1 MPEGPEV
8 ATIVRAL
15 DSQLRGRE
23 IVELHHAAPW
33 ESLLEPDSHNR
44 IEEVVGAQI
53 LEVKRVGKTIAFVLD
68 NGLYFLV
75 HLLMT
80 GQLLYGASVDS
91 PYLRWCLVL
100 DNGKRLC
107 LADKRKWVRAR
118 ILSADEFNSDRRLHS
133 LGVDV
138 LSDEFTLAAFLKVL
152 RSTKRK
158 IHVVLLDQKR
168 ISGLGN
174 IYVNEALFC
183 AAIDPLAPANEIPE
197 GKAHSLY
204 WAIYYIVREAYRR
217 NGTTFSDYRTP
228 DGKRGRYQE
237 CLRVFRR
244 KGKPCVHC
252 GTPITTLKVGGRG
265 AYVCPHDQLGKPL
278 SGAKRVALHDTKGQ
292 WEPRLYVLPRGSE
305 EAALA
310 IAQNIPFVGFA
321 DSENVV
327 GEILASGDD
336 AVLAVGE
343 ERIAPLRS
351 FYPLTVIAPDGGWR
365 AAVKVV
371 YRERCACPAL

>member
-15 DSQLRGRE
+15 DSQLRGRK
-23 IVELHHAAPW
+23 IVNVENIAPW
-33 ESLLEPDSHNR
+33 KSLLEPNSHDR
-44 IEEVVGAQI
+44 IAAVVGAQI
-53 LEVKRVGKTIAFVLD
+53 VEVKRVGKTIVLVLN

-80 GQLLYGASVDS
+80 GQLLYGEAVES
-91 PYLRWCLVL
+91 PYLRWCLLL

-118 ILSADEFNSDRRLHS
+118 ILSADEFHSDHRLHS

-138 LSDEFTLAAFLKVL
+138 LSDEFTLAAFLKIL
-152 RSTKRK
+152 RSTRRK
-158 IHVVLLDQKR
+158 AHVVLLDQKR

-183 AAIDPLAPANEIPE
+183 AAVDPRTPANEIPI
-197 GKAHSLY
+197 GKAHALY
-204 WAIYYIVREAYRR
+204 WAIYYIVREAYHR

-252 GTPITTLKVGGRG
+252 GAPITTLKIGGRG
-265 AYVCPHDQLGKPL
+265 AYVCPHDQLGEPVL
-278 SGAKRVALHDTKGQ
+278 GLGQVEVADTKGQ
-292 WEPRLYVLPRGSE
+292 WEPRLYVLPGGA
-305 EAALA
+305 EAART
-310 IAQNIPFVGFA
+310 IAQNVPFVGFA
-321 DSENVV
+321 ESADKA
-327 GEILASGDD
+327 GEILAHGDD
-336 AVLAVGE
+336 AVLAVPPTQFEHLG
-343 ERIAPLRS
+343 AH
-351 FYPLTVIAPDGGWR
+351 YPLTILSAEGGWE
-365 AAVKVV
+365 AATEVI
-371 YRERCACPAL
+371 YRERCLCPD

>member
-15 DSQLRGRE
+15 GSQLRGRK
-23 IVELHHAAPW
+23 IVEAENSAPW
-33 ESLLEPDSHNR
+33 ELLLEPDSHGR
-44 IEEVVGAQI
+44 IAEVVGTQI
-53 LEVKRVGKTIAFVLD
+53 LEVKRVGKTIVLVLG
-68 NGLYFLV
+68 NGLHFLV

-80 GQLLYGASVDS
+80 GQLFYGDAVES
-91 PYLRWCLVL
+91 PYLRWCLLL

-118 ILSADEFNSDRRLHS
+118 ILSADEFRTDRRLHS

-138 LSDEFTLAAFLKVL
+138 LSDEFTLTAFLEIL
-152 RSTKRK
+152 RSTRRK
-158 IHVVLLDQKR
+158 AHVVLLDQKR

-183 AAIDPLAPANEIPE
+183 AAVDPRIPANAIPA
-197 GKAHSLY
+197 GKAHALY
-204 WAIYYIVREAYRR
+204 WAIYYIVREAYHR

-252 GTPITTLKVGGRG
+252 GAPITTLKIGGRG
-265 AYVCPHDQLGKPL
+265 AYVCPHDQLGEPL
-278 SGAKRVALHDTKGQ
+278 LDAKRVEVHDTKGQ
-292 WEPRLYVLPRGSE
+292 WAPRLYVLPDGRA
-305 EAALA
+305 EAAHT
-310 IAQNIPFVGFA
+310 IAQNVPFVGFA
-321 DSENVV
+321 ETKSAV
-327 GEILASGDD
+327 GEILARGDD
-336 AVLAVGE
+336 AVLAADE
-343 ERIAPLRS
+343 KSIADLRPL
-351 FYPLTVIAPDGGWR
+351 YPLSVISVDGWG
-365 AAVKVV
+365 AAAEII
-371 YRERCACPAL
+371 YRERCACPAS

>member
-15 DSQLRGRE
+15 GSQLRGRK
-23 IVELHHAAPW
+23 IVGAENSAPW
-33 ESLLEPDSHNR
+33 ELLLEPDSHGR
-44 IEEVVGAQI
+44 IAEVVGTQI
-53 LEVKRVGKTIAFVLD
+53 LEVKRVGKTIVLVLG
-68 NGLYFLV
+68 NGLHFLV

-80 GQLLYGASVDS
+80 GQLLYGDAVES
-91 PYLRWCLVL
+91 PYLRWCLLL
-100 DNGKRLC
+100 DNGERLC

-118 ILSADEFNSDRRLHS
+118 ILSADEFRADRRLYS

-138 LSDEFTLAAFLKVL
+138 LSDEFTLAAFMEIL
-152 RSTKRK
+152 RSTRRK
-158 IHVVLLDQKR
+158 AHVVLLDQKR

-183 AAIDPLAPANEIPE
+183 AATDPRTPANAIPA
-197 GKAHSLY
+197 GKAHALY

-252 GTPITTLKVGGRG
+252 GAPITTLKIGGRG
-265 AYVCPHDQLGKPL
+265 AYVCPHDQLGEPL
-278 SGAKRVALHDTKGQ
+278 LDAKRVAVHDTKGQ
-292 WEPRLYVLPRGSE
+292 WAPRLYVLPNGNE
-305 EAALA
+305 DAAHT
-310 IAQNIPFVGFA
+310 IARNVPFVGFA
-321 DSENVV
+321 ETKSAV
-327 GEILASGDD
+327 GEILARGDD
-336 AVLAVGE
+336 AVLAANE
-343 ERIAPLRS
+343 KSIADLRTL
-351 FYPLTVIAPDGGWR
+351 YPLSVISVDGWE
-365 AAVKVV
+365 AAAEII
-371 YRERCACPAL
+371 YRERCACPAS